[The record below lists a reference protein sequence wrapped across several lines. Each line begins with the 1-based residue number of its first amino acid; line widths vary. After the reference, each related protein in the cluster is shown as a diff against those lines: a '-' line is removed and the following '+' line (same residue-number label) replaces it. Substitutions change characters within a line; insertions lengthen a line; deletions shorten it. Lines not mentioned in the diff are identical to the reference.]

1 MGLFGRDERSDV
13 SKPAPAEP
21 QARPSAVSTSGAS
34 VTLIA
39 KPIRVEGRI
48 EGSGEVRIEGAFKG
62 ELNCAAQLVVA
73 QGGDVEAEL
82 RADLITI
89 SGRVRGDIFA
99 GKKIELT
106 PSANVQG
113 DITSPRILIREGATF
128 EGQVCMSEPD
138 SRTTAKPTGKAAE
151 SSAPGKKPEPKPN
164 SKPQPKDEPKADSK
178 PDSEPD
184 SKSESEDEPKPDS
197 KPDLKPGSKSD
208 SK

>member
-106 PSANVQG
+106 PSADMQG
-113 DITSPRILIREGATF
+113 NITSPRILIREGAAF
-128 EGQVCMSEPD
+128 EGQVVMS
-138 SRTTAKPTGKAAE
+138 AKADKADKPAAAPVEKKAA
-151 SSAPGKKPEPKPN
+151 PET
-164 SKPQPKDEPKADSK
+164 E
-178 PDSEPD
+178 E
-184 SKSESEDEPKPDS
+184 
-197 KPDLKPGSKSD
+197 
-208 SK
+208 